1 MSDSNAIVNATIQR
15 LIQFSRT
22 YSFRSEDEIRGY
34 FLADISKAIE
44 DKRPEYDLIPEYNTE
59 VKYTRPDGLT
69 LIPGKGKPGRI
80 DIVLK
85 MPGSGRIGI
94 ELEYPRGS
102 GLKDKD
108 RFYSHIKNDLL
119 KLNLETDLTDRYLL
133 VFLYNDPLYSDPPFD
148 IWNLIG
154 EFKQEFKGVK
164 FALLLMKKSSNDR
177 SNDPILNKMQF
188 PQNWL
193 CLGT

>member
-15 LIQFSRT
+15 LIQVSRT

-102 GLKDKD
+102 GLRNKDE
-108 RFYSHIKNDLL
+108 FYSHMRNDLL
-119 KLNLETDLTDRYLL
+119 KLNQEKELTDRYL
-133 VFLYNDPLYSDPPFD
+133 VIFLYNEPPFD
-148 IWNLIG
+148 ISNLIG
-154 EFKQEFKGVK
+154 ELEQEFQGVK
-164 FALLLMKKSSNDR
+164 FALLVMKKKSSEDR
-177 SNDPILNKMQF
+177 LQSPIQKDMQH

-193 CLGT
+193 SLVP